1 MARIWMGVGSSKPLR
16 VSAASTGSEKPK
28 SAKVGEAIG
37 ILKKRE
43 KWSRGIRFDYGE
55 PVPRDG
61 STIQR
66 RDHPRPYR
74 TVKGMPKPLP
84 GKAEILYMTARDH
97 TTAGTDWRNMMK
109 TFAIQSTERTP
120 SVLELV
126 GEQEDGYVVRIVRH
140 RDDWDDVSE
149 EFMTREL
156 FDTCMRT
163 GYIYEMSA

>member
-1 MARIWMGVGSSKPLR
+1 
-16 VSAASTGSEKPK
+16 
-28 SAKVGEAIG
+28 
-37 ILKKRE
+37 
-43 KWSRGIRFDYGE
+43 
-55 PVPRDG
+55 
-61 STIQR
+61 
-66 RDHPRPYR
+66 
-74 TVKGMPKPLP
+74 
-84 GKAEILYMTARDH
+84 MTARGFRA
-97 TTAGTDWRNMMK
+97 AGTDWRNLMK

-120 SVLELV
+120 SLLELV